1 MKNLAVLTFH
11 LIIYLKINLL
21 FGQSLTGFKPLRR
34 SISFFLFPSFSLRFI
49 CRPSAASP
57 PLLSLCSLPHHSLPP
72 PLHCSI
78 FPLTGSLLCPGVCC
92 DLLYVKTLFSP
103 PFSSLTCC
111 PLPFTAKPHERVVY
125 SLQFLNIHSVPGRV
139 LPTSVLAAM

>member
-1 MKNLAVLTFH
+1 M
-11 LIIYLKINLL
+11 
-21 FGQSLTGFKPLRR
+21 
-34 SISFFLFPSFSLRFI
+34 RFI

-78 FPLTGSLLCPGVCC
+78 FPPTGSLLCPGVCC

-139 LPTSVLAAM
+139 LPTSVLAAMQKLFYCHPSLSSFFLSFLPEQPILVFLGMPHSALCRLSIGHA